1 MEHETYMAFTEVIER
16 QKMLEQQNLR
26 ILKFLGDPTIQEVQV
41 PAQQQPQPV
50 QQQQMVQHEMEE
62 KILDEELNDDNE
74 PTMQPQPIIAKKK
87 KSWEDEI
94 DDEEQAV
101 EFEMMNAKAM
111 EKKQQSK
118 PAQHKA
124 YDTVD

>member
-16 QKMLEQQNLR
+16 QKMLEQYILR
-26 ILKFLGDPTIQEVQV
+26 ILKNQNDPMVQEVQ
-41 PAQQQPQPV
+41 QQTPQQV
-50 QQQQMVQHEMEE
+50 QQQQVQHEMEE
-62 KILDEELNDDNE
+62 KIIDEELSDDDE
-74 PTMQPQPIIAKKK
+74 PTMTPQPIIAKKK

-94 DDEEQAV
+94 DDEEQAE